1 MQLYQL
7 PHVFEATVVARPSK
21 QIKSPYLADVCVS
34 ADAGGAMCHTPSLGC
49 SGMIAAGARVIVG
62 ENANAKCKSKYT
74 LYHVIVPTPDNIGR
88 IVGTHPMVA
97 QAIAGNYLRQT
108 YAAAAGWTWKAEC
121 KLPGADN
128 CRWDYVAYDATGAL
142 AMVVEC
148 KAVPLG
154 DTEDFETSVR
164 KKRGYA
170 QDMDCTSK
178 VALFP
183 DGFRKKATDPVSPR
197 ALKHVQA
204 LQRLAEEQSAK
215 PRLCMQSRSFVG
227 MLLFVCQ
234 RNDCDRFTI
243 SKNDPLYRDAVID
256 AMRAGVI
263 VRCIAVDWVDSGR
276 EARLIGELPVVAM

>member
-21 QIKSPYLADVCVS
+21 QIKSPYLADVCVTD
-34 ADAGGAMCHTPSLGC
+34 ATDAGGAMCHTPSLGC

-74 LYHVIVPTPDNIGR
+74 LYHVIVPTPDGVGR
-88 IVGTHPMVA
+88 VVGTHPMIA
-97 QAIAGNYLRQT
+97 QAIAGNYLRQA

-121 KLPGADN
+121 KLPATDN

-204 LQRLAEEQSAK
+204 LQRLAEAGVQ
-215 PRLCMQSRSFVG
+215 C

-256 AMRAGVI
+256 AMRAGVV
-263 VRCIAVDWVDSGR
+263 VRCIAVDWIDCGR
-276 EARLIGELPVVAM
+276 EARLIGELPVVAL